1 MPLQPIDV
9 SPRDEGHFFSFA
21 MRSETRM
28 VRCHVQQ
35 GALDSIEKTAS
46 GDAKDRMDRFRRHRS
61 AFEAVASDLFDA
73 GLPVRITA
81 DHMTWLRTC
90 AHSTGVAGLKHTG

>member
-1 MPLQPIDV
+1 MPLQPVDV

-21 MRSETRM
+21 MRSETRL

-46 GDAKDRMDRFRRHRS
+46 GNAKDRMDRFRRHRS

-73 GLPVRITA
+73 GLPIRITA
-81 DHMTWLRTC
+81 DHMAWLRTYARC
-90 AHSTGVAGLKHTG
+90 TSVADRKHTG